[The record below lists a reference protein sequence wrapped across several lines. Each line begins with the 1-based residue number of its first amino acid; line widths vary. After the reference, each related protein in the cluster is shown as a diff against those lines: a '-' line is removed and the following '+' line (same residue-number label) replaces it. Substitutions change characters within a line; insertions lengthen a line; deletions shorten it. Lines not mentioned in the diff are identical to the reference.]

1 MGRDLRWC
9 GKHSGPGH
17 FADCTLPVND
27 AAQGGAATLA
37 TTHVAGARNYAMPAT
52 LTIAQDAEAV
62 ACLPGPGAE

>member
-27 AAQGGAATLA
+27 AAQGGPLRWRPPMLLGPA
-37 TTHVAGARNYAMPAT
+37 TT
-52 LTIAQDAEAV
+52 Q
-62 ACLPGPGAE
+62 CLRP